1 MAPSLEHFSN
11 TRAVLSGVQGGF
23 FLRKKP
29 LGILLS
35 LYTNWK
41 NALNSHCGSDNDSVP
56 PSFPFRYVS
65 THGNE
70 IFDGVEDTPFPREN
84 GPTIN
89 E

>member
-1 MAPSLEHFSN
+1 LARLSPLYSIRRDALEHFSN

-41 NALNSHCGSDNDSVP
+41 NALKA
-56 PSFPFRYVS
+56 
-65 THGNE
+65 
-70 IFDGVEDTPFPREN
+70 
-84 GPTIN
+84 
-89 E
+89 